1 MSTDDGQH
9 GTTADLFFWIAAI
22 TAWHETGSTIHI
34 QEGLRNGR
42 PIPPFARTFMADLL
56 GKQIKRKPT
65 REANNRR
72 RRDDFIRG
80 NYRNFLKRLQHAKK
94 SGRLKCGQVPSDIA
108 KMELAK
114 IYGLEFDTIEKIV
127 KTRAKKG

>member
-22 TAWHETGSTIHI
+22 TAWHETGSTTHI

-56 GKQIKRKPT
+56 GKQIKRKKT
-65 REANNRR
+65 REASNRR
-72 RRDDFIRG
+72 RRNDFIRG
-80 NYRNFLKRLQHAKK
+80 NYDSLLKAFQHAKD
-94 SGRLKCGQVPSDIA
+94 SGRLKYGQIPCYMA
-108 KMELAK
+108 KKELTK
-114 IYGLEFDTIEKIV
+114 LYGLKIDQIEKIV
-127 KTRAKKG
+127 KARAKKG

>member
-22 TAWHETGSTIHI
+22 TAWHETGSTTHI

-65 REANNRR
+65 REANNRA
-72 RRDDFIRG
+72 RRDNFIRG
-80 NYRNFLKRLQHAKK
+80 NYRNFLMRLQQANKA
-94 SGRLKCGQVPSDIA
+94 GRLKYSQIPSDLA
-108 KMELAK
+108 KLELAE
-114 IYGLEFDTIEKIV
+114 IYGLDVETIKKIV